1 MTLGLSRERYT
12 WEVSWCFHADAMTC
26 IHGNPLG
33 SATFE
38 PLSVAGAL
46 GIKDQGFLRFSGLVQ
61 IAVFVPHDSM
71 TSVAGQFLSQNTF
84 FHYEPENW
92 EWEGLVLLST
102 EPLPQAFPGLE
113 LRVTLLCHPALV

>member
-1 MTLGLSRERYT
+1 
-12 WEVSWCFHADAMTC
+12 MTC
-26 IHGNPLG
+26 IRGNPLG

-71 TSVAGQFLSQNTF
+71 TSVAGHFFDVMSLRTGNGKGLWGVSVVVSGTSPTPPSLALNSESPAAASQQVAKVCV
-84 FHYEPENW
+84 PR
-92 EWEGLVLLST
+92 
-102 EPLPQAFPGLE
+102 LP
-113 LRVTLLCHPALV
+113 HPHCSHLGHN